1 MREDAFVSKV
11 PSHTLPKTD
20 WDRYEIPL
28 HPQRAPDCKE
38 TWKHDFPLTIWG
50 ALRIGERTASAPMA
64 FLEGGTNIPHK
75 YSPTSIPPAN
85 KYPP

>member
-50 ALRIGERTASAPMA
+50 A
-64 FLEGGTNIPHK
+64 
-75 YSPTSIPPAN
+75 
-85 KYPP
+85 